1 MELKDFDKLLAKY
14 QQQSLSKKEQEL
26 VDQWL
31 EEVGSQDQD
40 QVWTEKEMQG
50 IYQRILG
57 QAARKKQ
64 PIALWKWLT
73 AAAAV
78 ILLAVGSWLFLQKP
92 TPIVL
97 HEIAATSILPANE
110 GVVLSVDNGEEIAM
124 SDEKSGIILSEDGV
138 QYLDGTRVLADADAV
153 SSPKMLKLSTARG
166 KIFQVTLSD
175 GTKVWLNASSTI
187 SYPMA
192 FSANER
198 RVEITGE
205 AYFEVAKQYHVDA
218 HGKQVRT
225 PFIVGSKQQEV
236 EVLGT
241 HFNIKAYENEDA
253 TATTLL
259 EGSVAV
265 ADKHGRRAL
274 LKPGQQARVD
284 QQGQFLKVGPAD
296 VYAILDWKNNLFSFH
311 DCGLK
316 EIMKEVERWYDID
329 VEIQQWPSDR
339 FYGEIK
345 RDVPLSELLKLIQ
358 MSSNLKFKVVSE
370 GSERRLLMQ

>member
-1 MELKDFDKLLAKY
+1 
-14 QQQSLSKKEQEL
+14 
-26 VDQWL
+26 
-31 EEVGSQDQD
+31 
-40 QVWTEKEMQG
+40 
-50 IYQRILG
+50 
-57 QAARKKQ
+57 
-64 PIALWKWLT
+64 
-73 AAAAV
+73 
-78 ILLAVGSWLFLQKP
+78 
-92 TPIVL
+92 
-97 HEIAATSILPANE
+97 
-110 GVVLSVDNGEEIAM
+110 
-124 SDEKSGIILSEDGV
+124 
-138 QYLDGTRVLADADAV
+138 
-153 SSPKMLKLSTARG
+153 
-166 KIFQVTLSD
+166 
-175 GTKVWLNASSTI
+175 
-187 SYPMA
+187 MA

-218 HGKQVRT
+218 QGKQVRT
-225 PFIVGSKQQEV
+225 PFIVASKQQEV

-274 LKPGQQARVD
+274 LKPGHQARVG
-284 QQGQFLKVGPAD
+284 QQGHLLKVSPTD

-311 DCGLK
+311 DCDLK